1 MQLQC
6 GAHRAIVECHAQS
19 VDGNTSIA
27 GDGVTHG
34 AEGKELKLRIHAH
47 PRKHVLGHLN
57 SLSQNRARA
66 IWLCNV
72 VLMQAMGGIGEAVK
86 LKDGGGAVPDA
97 CAPADTAVAAARAWA
112 I

>member
-6 GAHRAIVECHAQS
+6 GAHRAIVKCHAQS

-34 AEGKELKLRIHAH
+34 AEGKELKFRIHAH
-47 PRKHVLGHLN
+47 PRKHVLSHLN

-66 IWLCNV
+66 MWLCIV
-72 VLMQAMGGIGEAVK
+72 VLTQAMGGMGEDVK
-86 LKDGGGAVPDA
+86 LKDGGAVPAA
-97 CAPADTAVAAARAWA
+97 CDPAAAAAATAARAWA